1 MFSLKEHVLNP
12 HLRLFTIPLHETQA
26 VSVLFLV
33 GVGSR
38 NENDAQAGISHLLE
52 HMVFKGT
59 RKYPSTKILSEK
71 LDGVGAEFNAFTGEE
86 FTGFW
91 VRAAAEH
98 APLAIDVVSEL
109 VWRASLGKKELTHE
123 QHVVLEEI
131 KMYHDMPQSHV
142 QELNQQILFGKST
155 LARPIIGTPES
166 VSAITIQD
174 LLEWYKRWYQSKNI
188 VIVVA
193 GNPLQYDWSAL
204 VKERFPAEQ
213 AHEVDSYPYGTFS
226 TAGPH
231 VLGEVRSTDQAHLVL
246 SFKTCS
252 YHDQHKYPLWVLSNL
267 LGQMMSSRL
276 FLEVREKR
284 GLAYYVGA
292 GTQEFSDTGYLQI
305 RAGVNPAKAEEALR
319 VIARELTK
327 LKTTG
332 VGAPELTRAK
342 ENLKGETT
350 LKLEDSMAIARFVG
364 QQALLLGTV
373 RMPEQIFEDIE
384 AVRSTHL
391 KEVANA
397 FFTNDNLHLSYVGP
411 LSKEEKLTKAALL
424 PN

>member
-1 MFSLKEHVLNP
+1 MFSITERILAP

-38 NENDAQAGISHLLE
+38 NEQDPQAGISHLLE

-109 VWRASLGKKELTHE
+109 VWRAALKKKELTRE

-131 KMYHDMPQSHV
+131 KMYHDMPQAHV
-142 QELNQQILFGKST
+142 QELNQKILFGQST
-155 LARPIIGTPES
+155 LARPIIGTPAS
-166 VSAITIQD
+166 VSGITIED
-174 LLEWYKRWYQSKNI
+174 LKEWYERWYQSKNI

-204 VKERFPAEQ
+204 VTERFPAQ
-213 AHEVDSYPYGTFS
+213 AAREVDPYLYGAFP

-231 VLGEVRSTDQAHLVL
+231 ILGETRSTDQAHLVL

-267 LGQMMSSRL
+267 LGEMMSSRL

-292 GTQEFSDTGYLQI
+292 GTQEFSDTGYLSV
-305 RAGVNPAKAEEALR
+305 RAGVNPAKAEEALA
-319 VIARELTK
+319 VIARELVK
-327 LKTTG
+327 LKTTA
-332 VGAPELTRAK
+332 VRAPELTRAK

-373 RMPEQIFEDIE
+373 RMPNKIFEDIE

-391 KEVANA
+391 QEIANS

-411 LSKEEKLTKAALL
+411 LSKEEKIIKAAMLKE
-424 PN
+424 